1 MNPDANDALVHELLE
16 LNQQLLESIADGDW
30 DTYAQLCDPALTAFE
45 PETGGHLVEGMA
57 FHRFYFDLGGATGPH
72 NVTMSSPKVLF
83 LGADAAVLSYVRLV
97 QRLGETHAPVT
108 AVSEETRVWQRRD
121 GAWRHVHF
129 HRSIPK

>member
-30 DTYAQLCDPALTAFE
+30 ETYAQLCDPALTAFE
-45 PETGGHLVEGMA
+45 PETGGHLVEGMD
-57 FHRFYFDLGGATGPH
+57 FHRFYFELGGAAGPH
-72 NVTMSSPKVLF
+72 NVTMSSPKVLL
-83 LGADAAVLSYVRLV
+83 LGADAAVLSYVRLT
-97 QRLGETHAPVT
+97 QRLNETHAPVT

>member
-1 MNPDANDALVHELLE
+1 MNATTDDALAQELLE

-30 DTYAQLCDPALTAFE
+30 ETYAQLCDPALTAFE
-45 PETGGHLVEGMA
+45 PETSGHLVEGMD
-57 FHRFYFDLGGATGPH
+57 FHRFYFELGGSSGPH
-72 NVTMSSPKVLF
+72 NVTMSSPKVLL
-83 LGADAAVLSYVRLV
+83 LGADAAVLTYVRLV
-97 QRLGETHAPVT
+97 QRLNETHAPVT